1 MTIKTVSAV
10 MKKIE
15 NRTRGETANMAT
27 VPAGYPRP
35 PRVTRH
41 IRIRAGLYLVLLGLE
56 LCAVDSNLGH
66 LFPVNFFDYVYSP
79 V

>member
-1 MTIKTVSAV
+1 

-41 IRIRAGLYLVLLGLE
+41 IRIRAGLYYIQHGLIAALIFTVTYDTE
-56 LCAVDSNLGH
+56 ANSRMRTKMLNWLSVQ
-66 LFPVNFFDYVYSP
+66 Y
-79 V
+79 

>member
-41 IRIRAGLYLVLLGLE
+41 IRIRAGLYYKQRE
-56 LCAVDSNLGH
+56 EDVDTRFLKNR
-66 LFPVNFFDYVYSP
+66 
-79 V
+79 